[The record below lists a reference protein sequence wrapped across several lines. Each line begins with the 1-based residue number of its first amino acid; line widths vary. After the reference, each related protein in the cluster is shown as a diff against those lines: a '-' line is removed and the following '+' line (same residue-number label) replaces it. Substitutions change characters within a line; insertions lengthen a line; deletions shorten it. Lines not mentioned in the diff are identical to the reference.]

1 MKKKKKNGSDA
12 VLSLFGAVEFTEGLG
27 EQAMKSKTL
36 LKLDEG
42 IIREC
47 RLLDI

>member
-1 MKKKKKNGSDA
+1 MKKKKKKNGSDA
-12 VLSLFGAVEFTEGLG
+12 VLSLFGADLVQ
-27 EQAMKSKTL
+27 QAMKSKTL
-36 LKLDEG
+36 LKLDEE